1 MPVTEVQVDPAVA
14 AFPSLLPPEF
24 EALDT
29 CHQDALAT
37 LRLLERL
44 VQHLEDRGLDTT
56 AREMA
61 SQVIEFF
68 STAARAHHAEEER
81 IVFPPLLNSADQ
93 QLVHHVVRLQQDHG
107 WLEEDWIE
115 LAPQLQ
121 AVSEGYSWYDL
132 DLLRAAIPVF
142 TELYLDHIDLEESLI
157 YPEAK
162 RVLSLR
168 AQAGQGRQ
176 LAQARHA
183 TAA

>member
-14 AFPSLLPPEF
+14 ALPSLLPPEF

-29 CHQDALAT
+29 CHQDVLAS

-44 VQHLEDRGLDTT
+44 VQHLDDQGVDAT

-61 SQVIEFF
+61 SQVVDFF
-68 STAARAHHAEEER
+68 STSAREHHAEEER
-81 IVFPPLLNSADQ
+81 VVFPPLLTSPDQ

-115 LAPQLQ
+115 LAPQLK

-142 TELYLDHIDLEESLI
+142 TQLYLDHIDLEESLI

-162 RVLSLR
+162 RVLSQR
-168 AQAGQGRQ
+168 TQAGIGRK
-176 LAQARHA
+176 LALERHA
-183 TAA
+183 A

>member
-1 MPVTEVQVDPAVA
+1 MAAQVVD
-14 AFPSLLPPEF
+14 FFSNS
-24 EALDT
+24 
-29 CHQDALAT
+29 
-37 LRLLERL
+37 
-44 VQHLEDRGLDTT
+44 
-56 AREMA
+56 ARE
-61 SQVIEFF
+61 
-68 STAARAHHAEEER
+68 HHAEEER
-81 IVFPPLLNSADQ
+81 VVFPPLLTSPDE

-115 LAPQLQ
+115 LSPQLK

-168 AQAGQGRQ
+168 TQAGSGRK
-176 LAQARHA
+176 LALERHA
-183 TAA
+183 A